1 MIYQSPAKVNLF
13 LHIISQ
19 REDGYHNLQTIF
31 QLLDYGDELNFNIRN
46 DGQINRTHGN
56 ENIPLDNDL
65 IIQSA
70 KKLKKIASSNYG
82 VDIGVIK
89 KIPSGGGLGGGS
101 SNAATT
107 LIALNNLWDL
117 KLSKKELLTIGKELG
132 ADVPVFID
140 GRSSWAEGVGEI
152 LSPLKLTEYF
162 YLVVSIKKQISTAEI
177 FKHKALTMSP
187 LQRKI
192 TDFSLVSKPHN
203 DCLDAAIDLESEIK
217 DALIYLNST
226 KSHIDQARM
235 TGTGSCVFVAF
246 ENESDA
252 LIAKEELPSKWFS
265 FIAKAINKSPLYNWD
280 VAKW

>member
-1 MIYQSPAKVNLF
+1 MTYQSPAKVNLF

-152 LSPLKLTEYF
+152 LSPLKLPEYY

-192 TDFSLVSKPHN
+192 SDFSLVSKPHN